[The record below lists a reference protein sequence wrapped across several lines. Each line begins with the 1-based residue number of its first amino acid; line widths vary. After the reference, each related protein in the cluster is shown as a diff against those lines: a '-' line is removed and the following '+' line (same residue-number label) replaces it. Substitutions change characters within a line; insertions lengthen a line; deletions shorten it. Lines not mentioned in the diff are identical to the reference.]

1 MDWEKKESAVAVLSG
16 CQEVFMYVS
25 IFTFV
30 VLVVSNAVDLTGGNV
45 RGYSNVVSFSIL
57 RR

>member
-1 MDWEKKESAVAVLSG
+1 MFVFLSTRTAGLEKESAVVVLSG

-30 VLVVSNAVDLTGGNV
+30 VLVVSKAVDLTGGTV
-45 RGYSNVVSFSIL
+45 L
-57 RR
+57 K

>member
-1 MDWEKKESAVAVLSG
+1 MDWEKKESAVAGLSG

-30 VLVVSNAVDLTGGNV
+30 VLVVSKAVDLTGGTV
-45 RGYSNVVSFSIL
+45 L
-57 RR
+57 K